1 MSESE
6 PIEGT
11 RVAGRYVVER
21 ELGRGG
27 TKRVYLA
34 RDVLTGVRVALALL
48 AREFSRD
55 PMIAARFSREARAAS
70 ALRSPFIV
78 RVFDVGKLEDQT
90 RYLVLEA
97 VLGRGLDQAM
107 EDGAIEPER
116 AARWALEVLAALH
129 EAHSKGVIH
138 RDVKPE
144 NVMLAPTAGGELAK
158 LTDFGLAKV
167 VDSSL
172 DGSLHLHTAANAVLG
187 TPDYMAPEQWKGST
201 IDRRTDLYAV
211 GVLLYEMLCGR
222 APFAAKEL
230 PKIYAGHLFS
240 EPPAFDR
247 SMPAMALAL
256 EPVVRRALEK
266 DPNERYGTALEM
278 AQAIAEVTGIRVPEE
293 AFALALVRWDLR
305 ALRAELVGD
314 ALDGPVTVLSMARVV
329 LGRDASADERVRCVR
344 SAEGEPDA
352 ATQERTVSRSHAAIE
367 WRGGRAWIT
376 DLESTTGTT
385 VDGHPVGREPVE
397 LASGASIGLGP
408 WVRYR
413 FVHGACE
420 RGELP
425 PWARLDRTDRAGGAH
440 SALLLLGSEAPL
452 SQDESAALVCRTS
465 ERAVL
470 FVRDG
475 RLVLGR
481 GGAERELDDGADV
494 VFVDGATINVA
505 IER

>member
-1 MSESE
+1 MSEFE
-6 PIEGT
+6 PVEGT

-21 ELGRGG
+21 ELGRGA

-34 RDVLTGVRVALALL
+34 RDALTGVRVALALL
-48 AREFSRD
+48 AREFSGD

-107 EDGAIEPER
+107 EDGAVEPER

-144 NVMLAPTAGGELAK
+144 NVMLAPTPGGELAK

-230 PKIYAGHLFS
+230 PNVYAGHLFAL
-240 EPPAFDR
+240 PPPFDP

-266 DPNERYGTALEM
+266 EPNDRFSTALEM
-278 AQAIAEVTGIRVPEE
+278 AQAIAQVTGVRVPEE
-293 AFALALVRWDLR
+293 AFALATVRWDVR
-305 ALRAELVGD
+305 SLRAELVGD
-314 ALDGPVTVLSMARVV
+314 ALDGPVTVLSTARVV
-329 LGRDASADERVRCVR
+329 LGRDATADERVRCVR
-344 SAEGEPDA
+344 ASADGIDG

-367 WRGGRAWIT
+367 WRGGHAWIV

-385 VDGHPVGREPVE
+385 VDGRALGREPIE
-397 LASGASIGLGP
+397 LVSGAVIGLGP
-408 WVRYR
+408 FVRYR

-425 PWARLDRTDRAGGAH
+425 PWARLDRLDPGGAGH
-440 SALLLLGSEAPL
+440 AVLLLLGSEAPL
-452 SQDESAALVCRTS
+452 SSDASAALVCKTS

-475 RLVLGR
+475 RFVLGR
-481 GGAERELDDGADV
+481 GGAERTLEDGGDV
-494 VFVDGATINVA
+494 VFLDGATINVA
-505 IER
+505 IG